1 MAGLICFPRSQN
13 STIPATV
20 LLLLSPLAIP
30 SGPFSCHAFCP
41 SLLQHIVTLKRHK
54 ELRRHFTKR
63 HARKNGPQSYIYIMQ
78 VIRSLIFSG
87 IDFCVSAAY
96 NWHYALRASPNS
108 RTPCAPD
115 PGTKTAKKQS
125 KGMQAPHWP
134 TRCKKARV
142 YKQPV
147 IFVLF

>member
-1 MAGLICFPRSQN
+1 
-13 STIPATV
+13 
-20 LLLLSPLAIP
+20 
-30 SGPFSCHAFCP
+30 
-41 SLLQHIVTLKRHK
+41 
-54 ELRRHFTKR
+54 
-63 HARKNGPQSYIYIMQ
+63 MQ

-87 IDFCVSAAY
+87 SVMCVFRLPITGIMHFGLRQIAA
-96 NWHYALRASPNS
+96 LPVR
-108 RTPCAPD
+108 RD